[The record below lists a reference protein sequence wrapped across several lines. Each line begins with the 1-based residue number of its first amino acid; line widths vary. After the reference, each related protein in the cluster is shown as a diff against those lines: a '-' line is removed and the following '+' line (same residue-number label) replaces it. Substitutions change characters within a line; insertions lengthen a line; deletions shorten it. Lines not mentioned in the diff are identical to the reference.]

1 MNKKVFR
8 FLVILAFLFSIATV
22 FPWQWPI

>member
-8 FLVILAFLFSIATV
+8 FLVVLAFLFSIATV
-22 FPWQWPI
+22 FPWKWPI